1 MTTDKEQ
8 KKRHLS
14 FGIYSGFL
22 TLTIVA
28 LVGLLN
34 FLGKQYPGKLDLT
47 KNRIHTFSDQ
57 TFKVLRGLKSPV
69 EAVFFGEAA
78 SREKFRGIFDN
89 YRKGSGQFKFEWVDP
104 VKEPTRAKSSGIK
117 KLDTLVLTYQGKTSR
132 VEEITEEKITN
143 ELIKLTKDGAI
154 TVCAIQGHG
163 EFSFSD
169 STAPGFSAAKK
180 GLEDQ
185 SYQVREVVLPQ
196 ETTIPQNCSG
206 LVMMGPSKALF
217 PAEVKMLTDY
227 LAQGGRLVVGI
238 DAAVTDR
245 DQTQELRSLVSQ
257 FGIDV
262 KNGLMIDPVSK
273 MLGVDASVPMMAQFN
288 KDTAIGKDFSAQAF
302 FPLSRPVDLTN
313 PAPEGLKT
321 AWLAK
326 TTPKAF
332 AETDLAG
339 LAKGSAR
346 YDAGKDLA
354 GPLNAAVL
362 SHGKKKDSQAAR
374 ETRLVVFG
382 SGQFANNQY
391 SRFGGNLDLFL
402 NAVSWVLEDES
413 MISIRAKDE
422 DDSKIELSQNQGIAI
437 FWICVVLAPLFI
449 AVAGIVIWVR
459 RKKL

>member
-1 MTTDKEQ
+1 MNTDKEQ
-8 KKRHLS
+8 QKRHLS

-47 KNRIHTFSDQ
+47 RNRIHTFSDQ
-57 TFKVLRGLKSPV
+57 TSKVLKGLKSPV
-69 EAVFFGEAA
+69 EAVFYGELS
-78 SREKFRGIFDN
+78 SREKYRRIFDN
-89 YRKGSGQFKFEWVDP
+89 YKKGSSQFQFEWVDP
-104 VKEPTRAKSSGIK
+104 VREPTRAKAAGIK
-117 KLDTLVLTYQGKTSR
+117 KIDTLVLTHQGRTSR

-143 ELIKLTKDGAI
+143 ELIKITREGAI
-154 TVCAIQGHG
+154 TVCALQGHG
-163 EFSFSD
+163 ESSFAD
-169 STAPGFSAAKK
+169 SGATGFSSAKK

-185 SYQVREVVLPQ
+185 SYQVREIVLPQ
-196 ETTIPQNCSG
+196 ESSIPKDCSG
-206 LVMMGPSKALF
+206 LVMMGASKALF
-217 PAEVKMLTDY
+217 PAEWKMLSEY
-227 LAQGGRLVVGI
+227 LDQGGRLVVGI
-238 DAAVTDR
+238 DASLTER
-245 DQTQELRSLVSQ
+245 DQNQELRNLVSRY
-257 FGIDV
+257 GIEV

-273 MLGVDASVPMMAQFN
+273 MLGVDASVPMMTQFN
-288 KDTAIGKDFSAQAF
+288 KDTAIGKDFTAQAF
-302 FPLSRPVDLTN
+302 FPVSRPVDLTN

-326 TTPKAF
+326 STPKAF
-332 AETDLAG
+332 SETDLAG
-339 LAKGSAR
+339 LAKGSAH
-346 YDAGKDLA
+346 YDAGRDLA
-354 GPLNAAVL
+354 GPLSAAAL
-362 SHGKKKDSQAAR
+362 SYGKQKDSRAAR
-374 ETRLVVFG
+374 ETRVVVFG

-402 NAVSWVLEDES
+402 NSVSWILEDES